1 MGKDLIASQVFQ
13 ILILFCLYYLVG
25 FSIRF
30 IFLCFHKTEWNDKLY
45 IIFRI
50 VYPNLIKVVLL
61 SVLVGLIFLWLPT
74 LLGIIPTSIFS
85 KIGTFISSFSFSILV
100 SSIQGWILIQGFSVI
115 FKYQSTKNVDS
126 IVQEKLPNSTQYT
139 IFFLGFVFILSV
151 FLDFLLTFFFFPL
164 TS

>member
-1 MGKDLIASQVFQ
+1 MEKDLIANQVFQ
-13 ILILFCLYYLVG
+13 ILILFSLYYLVG
-25 FSIRF
+25 LLIRF
-30 IFLCFHKTEWNDKLY
+30 IFLCFHKTEWNDKLH

-61 SVLVGLIFLWLPT
+61 SVLVGLLFLWIPT
-74 LLGIIPTSIFS
+74 LLGIIPSSIFS

-100 SSIQGWILIQGFSVI
+100 SSIQGWILIQGFNVI
-115 FKYQSTKNVDS
+115 FKYQTTKNVDS
-126 IVQEKLPNSTQYT
+126 IVQEKLTNSTQYT
-139 IFFLGFVFILSV
+139 IFFLGFIFILSV